1 MIFSLTILGSSSA
14 LPTSQRFPSAHVI
27 HSHERFFLIDCGE
40 GTQIQLR
47 KHKIKLGR
55 LDHIFISHLHGDHT
69 FGLFGLL
76 SSLNLIG
83 RTHELFLYGPP
94 ELKLILDMNFEMFD
108 IQLNYPLTFQEMNGQ
123 RSEFLYE
130 DKWITVESFPVKH
143 RIPTSGF
150 LFVEKSLPRNLI
162 KEKIDRYDIP
172 IKDRVK
178 IKNGAD
184 FVSENGELIPN
195 SQLTLDPPVP
205 RSFAYCS
212 DTRFNRGMVSKIQGV
227 DLLYHEATFMDED
240 RDRAR
245 ETFHSTASQAARI
258 ASEAHVKKLV
268 LGHFSARYKNLEPLL
283 DEARAIFPNTELA
296 NDGDTFVVGG

>member
-1 MIFSLTILGSSSA
+1 VIFSLTILGSSSA